1 MHCISTCYSWRHFF
15 GQKNTGSW
23 WRQWWNYPN
32 ASRCDRN
39 VDGCKPALQG
49 TWKCYRHVFHHRLT
63 FTNKEAVCPRWVNGN
78 PRRCLFVLHG
88 VHANGGTRRKRS
100 RWGFGVRPIVHQAI
114 ARSSYF
120 ICCSAILFCGQH
132 LPLPCFA
139 REEESNPCIS
149 LCPWSWSPV
158 RVPTRLTLAN
168 RETMLKNNLTI
179 QNDWLPGI
187 STT

>member
-23 WRQWWNYPN
+23 WCQGWNYPN

-39 VDGCKPALQG
+39 VGGCKPALQG

-88 VHANGGTRRKRS
+88 VHTNGGTRRKRS

-120 ICCSAILFCGQH
+120 ICCSAIFILWPTPAIALLRQRGGIEPLHISMPLELKSSPSTNPTHPGQ
-132 LPLPCFA
+132 P
-139 REEESNPCIS
+139 
-149 LCPWSWSPV
+149 
-158 RVPTRLTLAN
+158 
-168 RETMLKNNLTI
+168 
-179 QNDWLPGI
+179 
-187 STT
+187 